1 MGMPTDQDYDR
12 LEDNLTALVTA
23 LIPTIRDEYRAY
35 DDCDDDSEPSM
46 LLTVGADDA
55 LAFGWQ
61 TGDNS
66 FTGGAYGFP
75 LWGIGSVYRD
85 SDPAGVAREIV
96 DEIAEQFHSGE

>member
-12 LEDNLTALVTA
+12 LEDKLTALVA
-23 LIPTIRDEYRAY
+23 ELIPIIKDDCRAY
-35 DDCDDDSEPSM
+35 DDCDDAEPSM

-75 LWGIGSVYRD
+75 YWGTAAVYRD
-85 SDPAGVAREIV
+85 SDPRDIARQVV
-96 DEIAEQFHSGE
+96 DEIAECII